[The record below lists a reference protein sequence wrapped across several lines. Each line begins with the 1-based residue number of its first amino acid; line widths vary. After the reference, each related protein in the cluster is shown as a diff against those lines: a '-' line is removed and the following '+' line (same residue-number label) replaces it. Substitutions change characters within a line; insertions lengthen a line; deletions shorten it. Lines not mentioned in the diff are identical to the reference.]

1 MARTIRFNAPIDVYS
16 TNSPLLEE
24 GYLLAPKDEETPS
37 RPSFL
42 QCISNRGCTR
52 SLKITISISRTG
64 KLPREISIRVEN
76 IHLVKGEGGGR
87 GVTVNHGDVRSGGPV
102 TGYWIRE
109 FVRITL
115 GNERLV
121 EWRGSFHEASSNF
134 VSIGRARSTAF
145 RSVDFSFI
153 KRSPFSEWRP
163 LCLGSRVPHPV
174 RVPRTERSRYPFP
187 HHPFLRPFPPL
198 LRHSSTVLERSRCS
212 LLPRTGITD
221 GLPASQF
228 K

>member
-1 MARTIRFNAPIDVYS
+1 M
-16 TNSPLLEE
+16 
-24 GYLLAPKDEETPS
+24 
-37 RPSFL
+37 
-42 QCISNRGCTR
+42 
-52 SLKITISISRTG
+52 
-64 KLPREISIRVEN
+64 
-76 IHLVKGEGGGR
+76 
-87 GVTVNHGDVRSGGPV
+87 NHGDVRSGGPV

-145 RSVDFSFI
+145 RSAVDFSFI

-174 RVPRTERSRYPFP
+174 RVPRSRYPFP
-187 HHPFLRPFPPL
+187 HHPFLRPFPTFPPL
-198 LRHSSTVLERSRCS
+198 LRHSSTVLERSRS
-212 LLPRTGITD
+212 DALGITD